1 MTEIDQLVE
10 AAEMWL
16 EAGRSEFESKRY
28 PVAFEALRTAAE
40 LAAKAIL
47 LRATGSFP
55 QSHAVAGPLV
65 QNKLHPE
72 GVNARELHK
81 LLSSFTLGAYGFDKP
96 IHAREVQAALRI
108 AGRMVRA
115 CRS

>member
-1 MTEIDQLVE
+1 MTEVDRLVA

-16 EAGRSEFESKRY
+16 AAGRSEFESKRY
-28 PVAFEALRTAAE
+28 PVAYETLRTAAE

-72 GVNARELHK
+72 DVSAKELHK
-81 LLSSFTLGAYGFDKP
+81 FLTSFTLGAYGFDKP
-96 IHAREVQAALRI
+96 IHSSEVRAALRI
-108 AGRMVRA
+108 AERMVRA
-115 CRS
+115 CRN